1 MSLSVCLSL
10 SLSSLIVISYIL
22 PSQCQYRYLYFA
34 LILSSEQQ
42 RRSTGG
48 KAGVNCSQLRGKDV
62 KQEGESWQASF
73 QSPSEETPCLCLLG
87 ASVLLSFPFCRCLS
101 LLSVYRENGGSGQV
115 PSWEWPELLNS
126 QERVDRPPWVSWL
139 CMFLEWSQRMAIE
152 RLLSNF
158 KSVRVM
164 GLMLYSTQTAFPRH

>member
-42 RRSTGG
+42 RRSTGS

-73 QSPSEETPCLCLLG
+73 QSPSKRPHVSVSWGLLFSFPLLSADAFLFCPCTGKTVAQVRYPAENDQSFWIPRRERIDLLG
-87 ASVLLSFPFCRCLS
+87 SEGCACS
-101 LLSVYRENGGSGQV
+101 LNDLRGWQLKDCSLTS
-115 PSWEWPELLNS
+115 
-126 QERVDRPPWVSWL
+126 RVSETWV
-139 CMFLEWSQRMAIE
+139 
-152 RLLSNF
+152 
-158 KSVRVM
+158 
-164 GLMLYSTQTAFPRH
+164 